1 MAKADRVTQWVG
13 ASDIRRDQL
22 KYIYEIIKIMYNSPL
37 RSILVDE
44 QKNEK
49 LIKDVIPM
57 YLAYHSIKN
66 IMDIDRTKEHDRVS
80 KIEKRLRKGLPAE
93 EEEPEPVVEEEVKTK
108 KGNGG

>member
-1 MAKADRVTQWVG
+1 M
-13 ASDIRRDQL
+13 
-22 KYIYEIIKIMYNSPL
+22 KYIYEIIKIMFNSPL

-49 LIKDVIPM
+49 LIKDVVPM

-66 IMDIDRTKEHDRVS
+66 IMDIDRAKEHDRVS

-93 EEEPEPVVEEEVKTK
+93 EEEPEPVVEEEIKTK
-108 KGNGG
+108 KPT